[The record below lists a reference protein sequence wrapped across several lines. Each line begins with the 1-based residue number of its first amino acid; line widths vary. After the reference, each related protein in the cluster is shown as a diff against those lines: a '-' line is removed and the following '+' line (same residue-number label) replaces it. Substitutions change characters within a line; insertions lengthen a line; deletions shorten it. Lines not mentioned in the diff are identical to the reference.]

1 MKDGLANRSAHP
13 DSNDRAKPDRRAKFL
28 AAERSAS
35 GLIGDDIRALR
46 KQKNLT
52 LTDLAEALGR
62 SIGWLSQIERN
73 QTDPSI
79 QDLQK
84 IAKKFEVPISF
95 FFRNSQAPAEELGT
109 IVRKQNRIALGSRES
124 GLVEELLSPDIA
136 GDFEML
142 RSIFAPRAKSGD
154 KPARPVQ
161 EGGFIVSGQLELWIG
176 GRHHT
181 LHEGDSFQFQNK
193 TCSWHNPGDEP
204 AVVIWVIS
212 PPIY

>member
-1 MKDGLANRSAHP
+1 MKDGSSNTRARINR
-13 DSNDRAKPDRRAKFL
+13 DRLPAIAISDTAP
-28 AAERSAS
+28 S

-46 KQKNLT
+46 KQRGLT
-52 LTDLAEALGR
+52 LSDLAEALGR

-84 IAKKFEVPISF
+84 ISRQFDIPISF
-95 FFRNSQAPAEELGT
+95 FFRNSEAPAEELGT
-109 IVRKQNRIALGSRES
+109 IVRKQNRSALGSRDS
-124 GLVEELLSPDIA
+124 GLLEELLSPDIA

-142 RSIFAPRAKSGD
+142 RSVFAPGAQSAD
-154 KPARPVQ
+154 KPARPAQ
-161 EGGFIVSGQLELWIG
+161 EGGFVVSGQLDIWIG
-176 GRHHT
+176 GHHHT
-181 LHEGDSFQFQNK
+181 LGEGDSFQFQNK
-193 TCSWHNPGDEP
+193 TCKWRNCGDEP

>member
-1 MKDGLANRSAHP
+1 MKDGLADRSAP
-13 DSNDRAKPDRRAKFL
+13 TNQSSRATFP
-28 AAERSAS
+28 AAERSSA

-52 LTDLAEALGR
+52 LADLAEALGR

-84 IAKKFEVPISF
+84 IAKKFEIPISF
-95 FFRNSQAPAEELGT
+95 FFRNSQAPTEELGT
-109 IVRKQNRIALGSRES
+109 IVRKQNRTALGSRDS

-142 RSIFAPRAKSGD
+142 RSIFAAGAKSGD
-154 KPARPVQ
+154 KPARRVQ
-161 EGGFIVSGQLELWIG
+161 EGGFIISGQLEIWIG
-176 GRHHT
+176 GHHHT
-181 LHEGDSFQFQNK
+181 LREGDSFQFQNK
-193 TCSWHNPGDEP
+193 TCSWHNSGNEP

>member
-13 DSNDRAKPDRRAKFL
+13 DSNDRAKQDRRAKFL